1 MAVVEQGRVIYRHAE
16 GKRGDGG
23 RIDEDTLF
31 KIASNSKAMTAAMLA
46 RLVQRMAIP
55 SWRALRFPGNGAYI
69 LRSRAAA
76 TALFNELYDEWSRGA
91 R

>member
-1 MAVVEQGRVIYRHAE
+1 MLDLV
-16 GKRGDGG
+16 
-23 RIDEDTLF
+23 
-31 KIASNSKAMTAAMLA
+31 LA